1 MDTDFNFTDNRGM
14 KWISVILLIGWAYS
28 WTESLATVTSPNLP
42 PQGVLSPDKEGF
54 LDDRIDYSK
63 FGGRVTDKDD
73 TGNILK
79 VKVENNN
86 TKFFKIGDEV
96 SFHLPNRTAR
106 RLCQAQVRAVEE
118 FYFSVYVKDFSLCY
132 DEQDYFKRGTQLNFI
147 SEVLARRIYEASHYR
162 TLLIKRRQDM
172 LRQLNDINHFVWSYD
187 QEKIKVVADYDKRI
201 LDLQRAKE
209 RALDDLVAKNR
220 ESAILQTDLKKKLD
234 LADESLRFYRIERQ
248 ELMTDRWNTDHD
260 FGLPVGQRPQ
270 EIKARNE

>member
-1 MDTDFNFTDNRGM
+1 M
-14 KWISVILLIGWAYS
+14 KWILTFITLS
-28 WTESLATVTSPNLP
+28 WTVAYATVTSPNL
-42 PQGVLSPDKEGF
+42 QATGVLTPDQNGF
-54 LDDRIDYSK
+54 LDERIDYSK
-63 FGGRVTDKDD
+63 FGGRVTDRDD

-79 VKVENNN
+79 IKVENNN

-96 SFHLPNRTAR
+96 AFHLPNRSHR
-106 RLCQAQVRAVEE
+106 KLCYAQVRAVED
-118 FYFSVYVKDFSLCY
+118 FYFSVYVKDFTLCY

-147 SEVLARRIYEASHYR
+147 SEVLGRRVYEASHYR
-162 TLLIKRRQDM
+162 TLLLKRRQDM

-234 LADESLRFYRIERQ
+234 LADESLKFYRIERQ
-248 ELMTDRWNTDHD
+248 ELMTDRWNLDHD
-260 FGLPVGQRPQ
+260 LGLPVGQRPQ
-270 EIKARNE
+270 EIKAKIEP